1 MDAARRPVRIANASG
16 FYGDRHT
23 AIAEMVTGGEVDVVT
38 GDYLAEVTMLVLAKG
53 RARDPEAGY
62 AASFPAQLAPVLG
75 AVLDRGTK
83 VVVNAGGLNPRG
95 LAARLTA
102 LADAAG
108 LSPRVACVTGDDL
121 LDRLGELQ
129 AAGHPLAHAERG
141 TPLAGSGLT
150 PLTANAYLGGWGIAR
165 ALSAGADIVVC
176 GRVSD
181 AALTAGPAAWW
192 HGWARDD
199 WDRLAGAVAAGH
211 VIECGAQATGGNYS
225 SFLEL
230 PGLTRPGFPIAEV
243 AADGGAVITKH
254 PGTGGAVTVG
264 TVTAQLV
271 YEIQGT
277 RYLNPDVT
285 TLLDTVTLRQAGPDR
300 VEISGTRGAPP
311 PPFAKVA
318 ITALGGYENE
328 ITLVLTGRHIE
339 EKAALAE
346 RAVREGLGEG
356 CSADFQRVGTAAPDA
371 ADQNAASCLLR
382 VAVKGPQEKAVGR
395 AFSGLVV
402 GLALGS
408 YPGFYATG
416 TPQGARSYGTYWP
429 ATVPITEVDHRVVL
443 PDGTVEPVPWPPTA
457 DPILTGPALTGPA
470 LTGPT
475 MRRPAG
481 SPAGSG
487 PALGEPPPSEPA
499 VEGRA
504 GRPTVSGR
512 AVTPEDAGDSPV
524 RVPLGEV
531 ADARSGDKGG
541 NANLGLWAR
550 DEESYGWMRRA
561 LTVDRLR
568 ELLPEAA
575 GLPIDRHELPNLRAL
590 NFVVHGLL
598 GEGATATSRFDAQAK
613 ALGEFV
619 LSRLVEVPPS
629 AVLAAKAARTAAP

>member
-1 MDAARRPVRIANASG
+1 MSAARRPIRIANASG
-16 FYGDRHT
+16 FYGDRG
-23 AIAEMVTGGEVDVVT
+23 AAFAEMVTGGDVDVVT
-38 GDYLAEVTMLVLAKG
+38 GDYLAEVTMLVLAKA

-75 AVLDRGTK
+75 AVLSRGLK

-95 LAARLTA
+95 LADRLTA
-102 LADAAG
+102 QARAAG
-108 LSPRVACVTGDDL
+108 LAPRVACVVGDDL
-121 LDRLGELQ
+121 MERLGELQ
-129 AAGHPLAHAERG
+129 AAGHPLAHTERG

-150 PLTANAYLGGWGIAR
+150 PLTANAYLGGWGIVR
-165 ALSAGADIVVC
+165 ALEAGADIVVC

-181 AALTAGPAAWW
+181 AALTVGPAAWW

-225 SFLEL
+225 SFLQV

-285 TLLDTVTLRQAGPDR
+285 TLLDTLSLRQAGHDR
-300 VEISGTRGAPP
+300 VEIAGTRGAPP

-318 ITALGGYENE
+318 VTALGGYENE

-339 EKAALAE
+339 QKAELVE
-346 RAVREGLGEG
+346 RAVREGLAEG
-356 CSADFQRVGTAAPDA
+356 CSAAFQRVGTAAPDA

-382 VAVKGPQEKAVGR
+382 IAVKGPEEKAVGR
-395 AFSGLVV
+395 SFSGLVV

-416 TPQGARSYGTYWP
+416 APRGAHSYGTYWP
-429 ATVPITEVDHRVVL
+429 ATVPVTEVDHQVVL
-443 PDGTVEPVPWPPTA
+443 PDGTVESVPWPPTA
-457 DPILTGPALTGPA
+457 QPPEEPASSAPPGGSESTPRGWESTPPGPAADGTA
-470 LTGPT
+470 
-475 MRRPAG
+475 
-481 SPAGSG
+481 
-487 PALGEPPPSEPA
+487 
-499 VEGRA
+499 A
-504 GRPTVSGR
+504 GR
-512 AVTPEDAGDSPV
+512 DAGADGADGTLV

-541 NANLGLWAR
+541 NANLGLWTR
-550 DEESYGWMRRA
+550 DEESYAWLRGA

-568 ELLPEAA
+568 ALLPEAA
-575 GLPIDRHELPNLRAL
+575 DLPIDRYDLPNLRAL

-619 LSRLVEVPPS
+619 LSRLVDVPA
-629 AVLAAKAARTAAP
+629 AVAGGRARSQSSQGWAARQG